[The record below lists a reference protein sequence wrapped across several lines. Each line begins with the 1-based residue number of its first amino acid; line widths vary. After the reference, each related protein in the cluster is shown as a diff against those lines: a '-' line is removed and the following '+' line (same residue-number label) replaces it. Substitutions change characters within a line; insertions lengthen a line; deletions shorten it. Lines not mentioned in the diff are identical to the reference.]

1 MDPKETNEDFVTV
14 LPTNN
19 PVRYL
24 VAVMTYHKRDDEYI
38 IKKVSEQAL
47 PHVQAEGLA
56 RSWAAALSVEVR

>member
-1 MDPKETNEDFVTV
+1 MESNPDFVTV

-24 VAVMTYHKRDDEYI
+24 VAVMTYHKRDEEYI
-38 IKKVSEQAL
+38 IKKVSEAL